1 MLDLKLF
8 ENARWKDLYQFFLA
22 GEQPLVWRLMVIN
35 TIVLVVF
42 INVARVVLIILVS
55 SEWSHGIGFQLSHE
69 YVGSLLTVFGMAVAL
84 LVYIVL
90 LARDRSP
97 VSTA

>member
-8 ENARWKDLYQFFLA
+8 ENARWQDLYQFFLA

-42 INVARVVLIILVS
+42 IIRRARRKSPMRMSTVYVV
-55 SEWSHGIGFQLSHE
+55 Q
-69 YVGSLLTVFGMAVAL
+69 AL
-84 LVYIVL
+84 LIAANLFVMFGPKMISVQHLGRYLI
-90 LARDRSP
+90 
-97 VSTA
+97 